1 MKVVSAIFKLLFCR
15 LWWLSLFFPFA
26 AVAQNYQGTQGYVG
40 SQACASCH
48 VEQFKDWKA
57 SQHHSAL
64 QEATP
69 ANALGDFNNKTF
81 KYEGVVSRFFKQGNN
96 LMVETDGPDGKLKPY
111 KVLYTIGD
119 YPLQQYLVDFGR
131 GHIQPLSLA
140 WDSRPVTQG
149 GQRWFHLYPNEK
161 INFKDPLHWTKITQ
175 NANQMCVECH
185 TTDYK
190 RNYKPEDH
198 SYTSDWAESGVGCES
213 CHGPGNK
220 HLEWANSLE
229 PKMPLKLNH
238 ENSNETLSS
247 GNYIDSPK
255 DTVSNKGFVVDL
267 SDQIKWTWDE
277 GSDIARPL
285 EVKAQQQIETCG
297 QCHARREQIASK
309 PAVNKVMTDNYMPS
323 LLASVLYEAD
333 GQINDEVFVY
343 GSFKQSKMFEAGVTC
358 SNCHNPHSGKLK
370 AEGNQVCAQCHSPQT
385 FDTPKHT
392 FHEPKSPGAQCSSCH
407 MPEKTYMVVD
417 PRKDHSF
424 RIPRPDLS
432 AKLGTSNAC
441 VQCHTDKSNEWA
453 ANTMDSWHGEDWRQ
467 RPEFATALHAA
478 RTGAF
483 NAGEQLKVIAES
495 PNFAPI
501 VRATALNEMGN
512 YLNGD
517 LLPTVQRN
525 LKDRDPLVRSAAV
538 ASLQIAPVNLKIQ
551 LLESLMDDPS
561 KAVRLEVARL
571 MAAVPDQQLSSV
583 QQNQK
588 QRLIGEYITTQRL
601 SSDRAGG
608 RLNLGQFYLDLGMA
622 YKAEAEFLKA
632 AEIEPYFTP
641 VYINLAEYYRRT
653 SQAYKEGEWLKKGL
667 EIDGSSAALNHNM
680 GLYKV
685 RQKSTAEATD
695 FLRKAVQLEPM
706 NERYVYVYG
715 VALFS
720 VGQKKLAVEV
730 LNKALQQFPANRQI
744 EEALRAYRSQ
754 LQQ

>member
-1 MKVVSAIFKLLFCR
+1 MKAVSTIFESFYRAVKRLLPSGMTKAACCF
-15 LWWLSLFFPFA
+15 LWLFSALFSFA
-26 AVAQNYQGTQGYVG
+26 SATLAAQDYVG
-40 SQACASCH
+40 SQACVACH
-48 VEQFKDWKA
+48 TEQFKDWKA

-64 QEATP
+64 QEAT
-69 ANALGDFNNKTF
+69 AKNVLGDFNNKTYQ
-81 KYEGVVSRFFKQGNN
+81 YEGVVSRFFKQGSD

-119 YPLQQYLVDFGR
+119 YPLQQYLVDFGK

-140 WDSRPVTQG
+140 WDSRAVKEG
-149 GQRWFHLYPNEK
+149 GQRWFHLYPDEK
-161 INFKDPLHWTKITQ
+161 VNFKDPLHWTKITQ
-175 NANQMCVECH
+175 NANQMCIECH

-190 RNYKPEDH
+190 RNYQPEDH
-198 SYTSDWAESGVGCES
+198 SYTTDWAESGVGCES
-213 CHGPGNK
+213 CHGPASK
-220 HLEWANSLE
+220 HLEWA
-229 PKMPLKLNH
+229 
-238 ENSNETLSS
+238 EN
-247 GNYIDSPK
+247 PK
-255 DTVSNKGFVVDL
+255 DTISNKGFIVDL
-267 SDQIKWTWDE
+267 SDQVKWVWDKD
-277 GSDIARPL
+277 SDIARPL
-285 EVKAQQQIETCG
+285 EVKAQQQVETCG
-297 QCHARREQIASK
+297 QCHSRREQIASK
-309 PAVNKVMTDNYMPS
+309 PAVNKVMTDNFMPS
-323 LLASVLYEAD
+323 LLTNVLYEAD

-370 AEGNQVCAQCHSPQT
+370 AEGNQVCAQCHSPKE

-453 ANTMDSWHGEDWRQ
+453 ANTMDSWHGKEWRQ
-467 RPEFATALHAA
+467 RPEFATAFHAA
-478 RTGAF
+478 RTGAY
-483 NAGEQLKVIAES
+483 NAGEQLRAIAES
-495 PNFAPI
+495 QEFAPI

-525 LKDRDPLVRSAAV
+525 LKDNDPLVRSAAV
-538 ASLQIAPVNLKIQ
+538 ASLQIAPANIRVQ
-551 LLESLMDDPS
+551 LLAPLMDDPS

-571 MAAVPDQQLSSV
+571 MASVPDQQLTPA

-588 QRLIGEYITTQRL
+588 QMLTSEYVTTQRL

-641 VYINLAEYYRRT
+641 VYTNLSEFYRRT
-653 SQAYKEGEWLKKGL
+653 AQPQKENEWLKKGL
-667 EIDGSSAALNHNM
+667 EVDGSSAALNHSM
-680 GLYKV
+680 GLYLV
-685 RQKSTAEATD
+685 RQKRTGESTS
-695 FLRKAVQLEPM
+695 FLRKAVELEPT

-720 VGQKKLAVEV
+720 VGKKAEAVEV
-730 LNKALQQFPANRQI
+730 LDKALQQFPANRQI
-744 EEALRAYRSQ
+744 EQALRGYRQ
-754 LQQ
+754 KMQQ

>member
-1 MKVVSAIFKLLFCR
+1 MKVVSTIFKLLFCR
-15 LWWLSLFFPFA
+15 LWWLSLFFPL
-26 AVAQNYQGTQGYVG
+26 VALAQDNPGSKGFVG

-48 VEQFKDWKA
+48 TEQFKDWKA

-64 QEATP
+64 QEAS
-69 ANALGDFNNKTF
+69 AGNVLGDFNNKTF
-81 KYEGVVSRFFKQGNN
+81 KHEGVVSRFFKQDND
-96 LMVETDGPDGKLKPY
+96 LMVETDGPDGILKPY

-119 YPLQQYLVDFGR
+119 YPLQQYLVDFGK

-140 WDSRPVTQG
+140 WDSRPVTEG

-185 TTDYK
+185 TTDYN

-198 SYTSDWAESGVGCES
+198 SYSSDWAESGVGCES

-220 HLEWANSLE
+220 HLEWVKNPE
-229 PKMPLKLNH
+229 
-238 ENSNETLSS
+238 
-247 GNYIDSPK
+247 

-297 QCHARREQIASK
+297 QCHSRREQIASK
-309 PAVNKVMTDNYMPS
+309 PAVNKVMTDNYMPA
-323 LLASVLYEAD
+323 LLSNVLYEAD

-370 AEGNQVCAQCHSPQT
+370 AEGNQVCAQCHNPQK

-392 FHEPKSPGAQCSSCH
+392 FHEPESPGAQCSSCH

-441 VQCHTDKSNEWA
+441 VQCHTDKSNDWA
-453 ANTMDSWHGEDWRQ
+453 ASTMDSWHGKEWRQ
-467 RPEFATALHAA
+467 RPEFATAFHAA
-478 RTGAF
+478 RTGAVS
-483 NAGEQLKVIAES
+483 AGRQLQAIAES
-495 PNFAPI
+495 QDFAPI

-512 YLNGD
+512 YLNSD
-517 LLPTVQRN
+517 LLPTVERN
-525 LKDRDPLVRSAAV
+525 LKDRDPLVRAAAV
-538 ASLQIAPVNLKIQ
+538 ASLQVAPVNLRVQ
-551 LLESLMDDPS
+551 LLAPLMDDPS
-561 KAVRLEVARL
+561 KAVRLEVTRL
-571 MAAVPDQQLSSV
+571 MAAVPDQQLTPV
-583 QQNQK
+583 QRNQK
-588 QRLIGEYITTQRL
+588 QVLTGEYITTQRL

-632 AEIEPYFTP
+632 VEIEPYFTP
-641 VYINLAEYYRRT
+641 AYTNLAEYFRRT
-653 SQAYKEGEWLKKGL
+653 RQSQKEGEWLKKGL
-667 EIDGSSAALNHNM
+667 EIDSSSAALNHSM
-680 GLYKV
+680 GLYLV
-685 RQKSTAEATD
+685 RQKRAAESIG
-695 FLRKAVQLEPM
+695 FLRKGVELEPM

-720 VGQKKLAVEV
+720 VGKKAEAVEV
-730 LNKALQQFPANRQI
+730 LDKALQQFPANRQI